1 MTSEHLQHARR
12 QRGWSQQQA
21 ARRLGVSQPYLSLL
35 ERSLRPVTLALA
47 RSAARVFALPP
58 TALPL
63 PDSFRTEVLPSDR
76 ELAQDLANLGY
87 PGFAYL
93 RSRRPKKNPAE
104 VVLAALAKD
113 DLEPRVTEGLPWLLS
128 TYSDWSTDWLVRQAR
143 LHNLQNRL
151 GFVVSL
157 ARRVAQKSSRYGH
170 RVASLL
176 QLEQDL
182 QQSRLAKEDTLCWAS
197 LPERRRRWLA
207 DNRPHEAAYWNLL
220 TNWKP
225 EELRYVA

>member
-35 ERSLRPVTLALA
+35 ERGRRPVTLALA

-58 TALPL
+58 TALLL

-104 VVLAALAKD
+104 VVLVALAKD

-128 TYSDWSTDWLVRQAR
+128 AYSDWNTDWLVRQAR

-157 ARRVAQKSSRYGH
+157 ARRGAQKSARYGH

-182 QQSRLAKEDTLCWAS
+182 QQSRLAREDTLCWAS
-197 LPERRRRWLA
+197 LPEPRRRWLA
-207 DNRPHEAAYWNLL
+207 DNRPHEATYWNLL
-220 TNWKP
+220 TNWTP